1 MRTAATALVL
11 VAALLTS
18 ACGSSATPDSAPSS
32 AAAGGRPTVVA
43 AFAPLAAVASAVG
56 GTAVDVATLTP
67 PGAEPHDLEL
77 SAAQVA
83 QIAEADLV
91 LYVKGFQPAVD
102 EAVAQHAGDRAIDVS
117 AGLALRAAD
126 DHGDPA
132 HSEDT
137 HSDDHAD
144 DHGATDPHVWLDP
157 RNMAAMGT
165 TIAERLT
172 TIAPQS
178 DASANAQAFAAAM
191 TTLDADYRAALAECA
206 TRTMIVSHEAFGY
219 LADAY
224 GLEQVGLSGITP
236 EAEPSPAR
244 LAAVAD
250 VVRSSGATT
259 IYSETLMDPRV
270 AQTLADEVGVQTAV
284 LDPIEGIPAG
294 ATYEQLMRSN
304 LAALVAGQRC
314 A

>member
-1 MRTAATALVL
+1 MHRRLAIAAPLLTLVLLTAA
-11 VAALLTS
+11 
-18 ACGSSATPDSAPSS
+18 CGTGADPGSAPD
-32 AAAGGRPTVVA
+32 AGSGTGARPAVVA
-43 AFAPLAAVASAVG
+43 AFAPLAAVASAVAG
-56 GTAVDVATLTP
+56 PAVDVATLTP

-83 QIAEADLV
+83 QISEADLV

-102 EAVAQHAGDRAIDVS
+102 EAVEQHAADRAIDVS
-117 AGLALRAAD
+117 AGLTLRAAD
-126 DHGDPA
+126 DHADEA
-132 HSEDT
+132 HGADT
-137 HSDDHAD
+137 HAD

-157 RNMAAMGT
+157 RNMAAIGRT
-165 TIAERLT
+165 VADRLAT
-172 TIAPQS
+172 LAPQS
-178 DASANAQAFAAAM
+178 DAAARAEAFGTSM
-191 TTLDADYRAALAECA
+191 TALDADYRAALADCA
-206 TRTMIVSHEAFGY
+206 SRTMIVSHEAFGY

-224 GLEQVGLSGITP
+224 GLEQVGIAGITP

-270 AQTLADEVGVQTAV
+270 AQTLADEVGVRTAV
-284 LDPIEGIPAG
+284 LDPIEGIAEG
-294 ATYEQLMRSN
+294 STYEQLMRAN
-304 LAALVAGQRC
+304 LATLIEGQRC

>member
-1 MRTAATALVL
+1 MRPVVISLAAALTL
-11 VAALLTS
+11 TVAAGCGAPADSGSASPSTS
-18 ACGSSATPDSAPSS
+18 A
-32 AAAGGRPTVVA
+32 GGTPTVVA
-43 AFAPLAAVASAVG
+43 AFAPLAAAASAVG

-77 SAAQVA
+77 SATQVA

-117 AGLALRAAD
+117 AGLTLRAAD
-126 DHGDPA
+126 DHGDA
-132 HSEDT
+132 HGDE
-137 HSDDHAD
+137 HSDA

-157 RNMAAMGT
+157 RNMATIGS
-165 TIAERLT
+165 TIAERLAS
-172 TIAPQS
+172 IAPQS
-178 DASANAQAFAAAM
+178 DAAARAQAFSDAM
-191 TTLDADYRAALAECA
+191 TTLDADYRTALADCA
-206 TRTMIVSHEAFGY
+206 SRTMIVSHEAFGY

-224 GLEQVGLSGITP
+224 GLEQVGIAGITP

-259 IYSETLMDPRV
+259 IYSETLMDPRI

-294 ATYEQLMRSN
+294 STYEQLMRSN
-304 LAALVAGQRC
+304 LATLVAGQRC